1 MRFPRFLVPTG
12 QFQRAWLWQAGVY
25 VSFWAELRLFTDL
38 RMHYGPFVSP
48 VLFYATSVLMCVFAA
63 LYWLDRPVATMEP
76 GKTTRRFPLVWIGL
90 LLGAVQVLYVQ
101 APVIAS
107 HPVDVKAS
115 DIIPILQ
122 VYATRFL
129 SGEVIYRYSTTL
141 PYPIFPNYLPMQ
153 WLPYVPAQQLGI
165 DYRWWALGMLL
176 LLGFGAYQATLARQP
191 LSWVGFLLK
200 IALPTYVLYRLITRD
215 PELFAHTV
223 EPTIIAFY
231 CVLAASVLSRS
242 AILQAAALVACLLSR
257 YSVVFWVPFY
267 LWLLWREAGKRHAL
281 AVAALVGVGVLGIY
295 VIPYL
300 SKDWTIFTHAF
311 AEYKI
316 ATMGEWSRTDGPG
329 GNPPQLFAG
338 FGFSAFWYTYGPDE
352 LKTRIAL
359 AQLGDVLI
367 SSAVVALSAWLYYRL
382 RRRYDYRIVA
392 LITLKLYLA
401 TFYAFIQTPYPYL
414 TSLGLFI
421 SVFVVMVT
429 GAGQRDKVVA
439 AAAPDADDI
448 AERPAERS
456 RSISTA
462 SLN

>member
-1 MRFPRFLVPTG
+1 MRFPRFLVPAG
-12 QFQRAWLWQAGVY
+12 SFQRAWLWQAGVY
-25 VSFWAELRLFTDL
+25 LSFWAELQWFV
-38 RMHYGPFVSP
+38 HPVGPFLNP
-48 VLFYATSVLMCVFAA
+48 VLFYAASVLMCVFAA
-63 LYWLDRPVATMEP
+63 LYWLDRPVAAPNLEQTS
-76 GKTTRRFPLVWIGL
+76 RRFPLAWAGL
-90 LLGAVQVLYVQ
+90 LLGAVWVLFAQ
-101 APVIAS
+101 APIIAS
-107 HPVDVKAS
+107 HPVDVRAS

-153 WLPYVPAQQLGI
+153 WLPYVPAQYLGI
-165 DYRWWALGMLL
+165 DYRWWALGLL
-176 LLGFGAYQATLARQP
+176 VLVGFGAYQAVLAQQRQQWM
-191 LSWVGFLLK
+191 LFVLK
-200 IALPTYVLYRLITRD
+200 MALPAYVLHRLITHNS
-215 PELFAHTV
+215 ELYAHTV

-267 LWLLWREAGKRHAL
+267 LWLLWREAGKRHAI
-281 AVAALVGVGVLGIY
+281 AVAGLVGVGVLGIY
-295 VIPYL
+295 VVPYL

-316 ATMGEWSRTDGPG
+316 ATMGEWSRTDGPDG
-329 GNPPQLFAG
+329 KPPQLFSG
-338 FGFSAFWYTYGPDE
+338 FGFSAFWYTYGPAE

-382 RRRYDYRIVA
+382 RHRYDYRIVA

-421 SVFVVMVT
+421 SLFVVMVT
-429 GAGQRDKVVA
+429 GAGERSKAAVPEQVDTSPTKLA
-439 AAAPDADDI
+439 AA
-448 AERPAERS
+448 
-456 RSISTA
+456 
-462 SLN
+462 